1 MKKLFYRAFQSAM
14 RVAMYF
20 VPYNKPQIYYGEQ
33 ATLDMAR
40 DIAAAGHKKV
50 LVVTDQGVMKLGLCN
65 LVFSSLEEN
74 GVEFVIF
81 DKTVANPTIENA
93 EEGLEEYNQNH
104 CTAIIAIGGG
114 SAMDC
119 AKAIGARATN
129 PNKTIRQMRGILKVR
144 HALPPLYAIPTT
156 SGTGSETTLA
166 AVIVDAHTKEKF
178 ALEDPKLVP
187 KFAVLDPNMT
197 LSLPPFLTASTGM
210 DALTHAVESFI
221 GRCNT
226 HETKE
231 YAIHATKLIF
241 ENLETAFHHPDD
253 LKARQNMMTAAFE
266 AGLAFTRA
274 YVGNVH
280 AVAHTL
286 GGQYNTPHGFANA
299 VILPKVLSFYGKKIY
314 KKIGTLCDA
323 IGIFPELVTNEEK
336 TLAFIQKIKD
346 MNKTFG
352 FPDYI
357 EDLKEQDIQKLIHRA
372 KKEANPLYPVPV
384 IFMDKEFSCIYHSLL
399 RHEQ

>member
-1 MKKLFYRAFQSAM
+1 MKKLFYRAFQSVM

-81 DKTVANPTIENA
+81 DQTVANPTIENA

-144 HALPPLYAIPTT
+144 HAQ
-156 SGTGSETTLA
+156 
-166 AVIVDAHTKEKF
+166 
-178 ALEDPKLVP
+178 
-187 KFAVLDPNMT
+187 
-197 LSLPPFLTASTGM
+197 
-210 DALTHAVESFI
+210 I
-221 GRCNT
+221 GR
-226 HETKE
+226 
-231 YAIHATKLIF
+231 
-241 ENLETAFHHPDD
+241 
-253 LKARQNMMTAAFE
+253 
-266 AGLAFTRA
+266 
-274 YVGNVH
+274 
-280 AVAHTL
+280 AH
-286 GGQYNTPHGFANA
+286 
-299 VILPKVLSFYGKKIY
+299 V
-314 KKIGTLCDA
+314 
-323 IGIFPELVTNEEK
+323 
-336 TLAFIQKIKD
+336 
-346 MNKTFG
+346 
-352 FPDYI
+352 
-357 EDLKEQDIQKLIHRA
+357 
-372 KKEANPLYPVPV
+372 
-384 IFMDKEFSCIYHSLL
+384 
-399 RHEQ
+399 